1 MRRTGRK
8 NLWNFGTEEQVISKK
23 QKKILAFPYSPY
35 DALICDGAVRSG
47 KTSLMTVAFVDWAMR
62 EFSCQRFGICG
73 KTVDSAS
80 KNIIVP
86 YTMLNYA
93 NKRYTIRW
101 RRSEKV
107 MEVRRGKRVN
117 IFEVFGGKDEAS
129 AALIQGRTLA
139 GVLLDEV
146 ALMPRSFVEQA
157 MARCSVE
164 GNKLWFSC
172 NPRGRNHWF
181 YQELI
186 LKAKKKNILRLH
198 FEMTDNPSLSEK
210 TLEQYRTRF
219 TGIFYDWYVRGMW
232 VDPTGLVYQVFN
244 EKEHTT
250 GNTPWLDGNGTTR
263 PGTQYYISIDYG
275 ILNPFSAGLW
285 AVYRGKAY
293 RWREYY
299 HDGRKNGQRTDEE
312 HYEAVR
318 RLAGDLPIELMV
330 VDPSASSFI
339 TTVNRH
345 GIFAVAKAVND
356 VLPGIATVSSL
367 LAAGRLKIGSACTN
381 CISEFG
387 LYAWAADNDD
397 VLKEEVVK
405 ENDHA
410 MDDTRYFC
418 HTILRNEFDWLNWG

>member
-1 MRRTGRK
+1 MLSE
-8 NLWNFGTEEQVISKK
+8 NQL
-23 QKKILAFPYSPY
+23 KILAFPYSSY

-47 KTSLMTVAFVDWAMR
+47 KTSLMMVAFVDWAMR
-62 EFSCQRFGICG
+62 EFSGQRFGVCG
-73 KTVDSAS
+73 KTVDSAG
-80 KNIIVP
+80 KNIIIP
-86 YTMLNYA
+86 YTMMDYA
-93 NKRYTIRW
+93 QKRYIIRW
-101 RRSEKV
+101 RRSDKI

-157 MARCSVE
+157 LARCSVE
-164 GNKLWFSC
+164 GAKLWFSC
-172 NPRGRNHWF
+172 NPKGPKHWF
-181 YQELI
+181 YQEWI
-186 LKAKKKNILRLH
+186 QNAREHNALRLH
-198 FEMTDNPSLSEK
+198 FAMTDNPSLSEK

-219 TGIFYDWYVRGMW
+219 TGVFYDWYVLGQW
-232 VDPTGLVYQVFN
+232 VDPTGLVYQNFS
-244 EKEHTT
+244 EEAHTT
-250 GNTPWLDGNGTTR
+250 DKTPWLDGNGNTR
-263 PGTQYYISIDYG
+263 PGTQYYISVDYG

-285 AVYRGKAY
+285 SVYKGVAY

-312 HYEAVR
+312 HYEAME

-345 GIFAVAKAVND
+345 GRFAVAKAVND
-356 VLPGIATVSSL
+356 VMPGIATVSSL
-367 LAAGRLKIGSACTN
+367 LAAGRLKIGTACRS
-381 CISEFG
+381 CIGEFG
-387 LYAWAADNDD
+387 LYAWDADNDD

-418 HTILRNEFDWLNWG
+418 HTILRREFDWLNWR

>member
-1 MRRTGRK
+1 M
-8 NLWNFGTEEQVISKK
+8 ISKK

-47 KTSLMTVAFVDWAMR
+47 KTSIVAVAFVDWAMR
-62 EFSCQRFGICG
+62 EFSSQRFGICG

-86 YTMLNYA
+86 YTMLSYA
-93 NKRYTIRW
+93 QKRYTIRW

-157 MARCSVE
+157 IARCSVE

-172 NPRGRNHWF
+172 NPKGPKHWF
-181 YQELI
+181 YQEWI
-186 LKAKKKNILRLH
+186 QKAKEHNALRLH

-232 VDPTGLVYQVFN
+232 VDPTGLVYQNFN
-244 EKEHTT
+244 EKDHTT
-250 GNTPWLDGNGTTR
+250 DKTPWLDGNGTTR
-263 PGTQYYISIDYG
+263 PGTQYYISVDYG
-275 ILNPFSAGLW
+275 IVNAFSAGLW
-285 AVYRGKAY
+285 AVYKGVAY
-293 RWREYY
+293 RWKEYY
-299 HDGRKNGQRTDEE
+299 YDWKQCGYKCEDEE
-312 HYEAVR
+312 HYAAVEKM
-318 RLAGDLPIELMV
+318 AGDLPIELLV
-330 VDPSASSFI
+330 VDPSASSFS

-345 GIFAVAKAVND
+345 GKFSIINANND
-356 VLPGIATVSSL
+356 VLPGISTVSSL
-367 LAAGRLKIGSACTN
+367 LKAGRLKIGSSCRS
-381 CISEFG
+381 CINEFG
-387 LYAWAADNDD
+387 VYSWRKDSDDNLLED
-397 VLKEEVVK
+397 VMK

-410 MDDTRYFC
+410 MDETRYFC

>member
-1 MRRTGRK
+1 M
-8 NLWNFGTEEQVISKK
+8 ISEK
-23 QKKILAFPYSPY
+23 QKKILAFPYSKF
-35 DALICDGAVRSG
+35 DAIICDGAVRSG

-62 EFSCQRFGICG
+62 EFSGQRFGICG
-73 KTVDSAS
+73 KTVDSAT

-86 YTMLNYA
+86 YKMLFYA
-93 NKRYTIRW
+93 RTRYTIFW
-101 RRSEKV
+101 RSKEKV

-157 MARCSVE
+157 LARCSVD
-164 GNKLWFSC
+164 GNKVWFSC
-172 NPRGRNHWF
+172 NPRGPKHWF
-181 YQELI
+181 YQEWI
-186 LKAKKKNILRLH
+186 QKAKEHNALRLH

-232 VDPTGLVYQVFN
+232 VDPTGLVYQNFN

-250 GNTPWLDGNGTTR
+250 DKTPWLDGNGTTK
-263 PGTQYYISIDYG
+263 PGTLYYISIDYG

-285 AVYRGKAY
+285 AVYRGVAY
-293 RWREYY
+293 RWKEYY
-299 HDGRKNGQRTDEE
+299 YSGRDKGHQRTDEE
-312 HYEAVR
+312 HYEAVE
-318 RLAGDLPIELMV
+318 RLAGGLPIELIV
-330 VDPSASSFI
+330 IDPSASSFKATI
-339 TTVNRH
+339 NRH
-345 GIFAVAKAVND
+345 GKFSVANAIND
-356 VLPGIATVSSL
+356 VLPGIATVTSL

-387 LYAWAADNDD
+387 LYAWDSDSDD

-410 MDDTRYFC
+410 MDETRYFC